1 MVDQPYDEVFDAIRG
16 YLGYVDVTNNQLVAG
31 DWDFSVAPL
40 VYENEGD
47 SSPSGEIKSWVLV
60 ILNSQLYGQ
69 QSIGGGVDPGGN
81 RWDEEG
87 TLWFHVFTPRGIG
100 SRDAR
105 RIAKGLANMFRGKTM
120 LNDRLEFLDADMGA
134 GDPGAENANYY
145 LMSVSIE
152 WRLTEAE

>member
-1 MVDQPYDEVFDAIRG
+1 MDLPYDEVFDAIRD
-16 YLGYVDVTNNQLVAG
+16 YLGYVDVDTNAPVIGN
-31 DWDFSVAPL
+31 WDFSVAPL

-47 SSPSGEIKSWVLV
+47 GSPSGEIKSWVLV

-69 QSIGGGVDPGGN
+69 QSIGGGIDAGDN
-81 RWDEEG
+81 RWDEDG
-87 TLWFHVFTPRGIG
+87 TIWFHVFTPRGIG
-100 SRDAR
+100 SREAR

-152 WRLTEAE
+152 WRLIEAE